1 MNGIFIVF
9 GNKANSDLSNI
20 KSLSTKVIPQVGD
33 NIYFDKKHLTVT
45 GRMINYSQ
53 VEDYDLGDP
62 DRGSEMIYIFVET
75 Y

>member
-9 GNKANSDLSNI
+9 GNKANSDFSNI
-20 KSLSTKVIPQVGD
+20 RSLATKVIPQVGD
-33 NIYFDKKHLTVT
+33 KIYFDKKHLKVT

-53 VEDYDLGDP
+53 VEDYDLGDA

-75 Y
+75 N